1 MYKISLLDI
10 NDLEEAYEIEVLTN
24 PSPWSIDNFKSSFEV
39 GHHGLVCKED
49 NKMLCFL
56 IFSPIKP
63 EAHLLSIAV
72 IETQQYKGIGSLL
85 LKSMISQCNAMGINQ
100 VFLEVR
106 ASNEKAIG
114 FYQKYGFKK
123 DAIRENYYSGDIPE
137 DALLMSLGDRKSVV

>member
-1 MYKISLLDI
+1 MLDI

-49 NKMLCFL
+49 NKMLGFL

-85 LKSMISQCNAMGINQ
+85 LKSMISQCKAMGINQ

-137 DALLMSLGDRKSVV
+137 DALLMSLGL

>member
-24 PSPWSIDNFKSSFEV
+24 PSPWSIDNFKSSFDV

-49 NKMLCFL
+49 NKMLGFL

-137 DALLMSLGDRKSVV
+137 DALLMSLGL

>member
-49 NKMLCFL
+49 NKMLGFL

-85 LKSMISQCNAMGINQ
+85 LKSMIGQCKVMGINQ

-137 DALLMSLGDRKSVV
+137 DALLMSLGL

>member
-49 NKMLCFL
+49 NKMLGFL

-85 LKSMISQCNAMGINQ
+85 LKSMVSQCKAMGINQ

-137 DALLMSLGDRKSVV
+137 DALLMSLEL

>member
-10 NDLEEAYEIEVLTN
+10 SDLDEAYEIEVLTN
-24 PSPWSIDNFKSSFEV
+24 PSPWSFDNFKSSFEV

-49 NKMLCFL
+49 NKMLGFL
-56 IFSPIKP
+56 IFSPIKH

-72 IETQQYKGIGSLL
+72 IKTQQSKGMGSLL
-85 LKSMISQCNAMGINQ
+85 LKSMISQCKAMGINQ

-106 ASNEKAIG
+106 ISNKKAIA

-123 DAIRENYYSGDIPE
+123 DAIRENYYSGDAPE
-137 DALLMSLGDRKSVV
+137 DALLMSLSL

>member
-10 NDLEEAYEIEVLTN
+10 NDLEEAYEIEVSTN

-49 NKMLCFL
+49 NKMLGFL

-137 DALLMSLGDRKSVV
+137 DALLMSLGL

>member
-49 NKMLCFL
+49 NKMLGFL

-85 LKSMISQCNAMGINQ
+85 LKSMISQCKAMAINQ

-137 DALLMSLGDRKSVV
+137 DALLMSLGL

>member
-10 NDLEEAYEIEVLTN
+10 SDLDEAYEIEVLTN
-24 PSPWSIDNFKSSFEV
+24 PSPWSFDNFKSSFEV

-49 NKMLCFL
+49 NKMLGFL

-72 IETQQYKGIGSLL
+72 IKTQQSKGMGSLL
-85 LKSMISQCNAMGINQ
+85 LKSMISQCKAMGINQ

-106 ASNEKAIG
+106 ISNKKAIA

-123 DAIRENYYSGDIPE
+123 DAIRENYYSGDAPE
-137 DALLMSLGDRKSVV
+137 DALLMSLVL

>member
-10 NDLEEAYEIEVLTN
+10 NDLEEAYEIEVSTN

-49 NKMLCFL
+49 NKMLGFL

-85 LKSMISQCNAMGINQ
+85 LKSMISQCKAMGINQ

-137 DALLMSLGDRKSVV
+137 DALLMSLGL

>member
-10 NDLEEAYEIEVLTN
+10 SDLDEAYEIEILTN
-24 PSPWSIDNFKSSFEV
+24 PSPWSFDNFKSSFEV

-49 NKMLCFL
+49 NKMLGFL

-72 IETQQYKGIGSLL
+72 IKTQQSKGMGSLL
-85 LKSMISQCNAMGINQ
+85 LKSMISQCKAMGINQ

-106 ASNEKAIG
+106 ISNKKAIA

-123 DAIRENYYSGDIPE
+123 DAIRENYYSGDAPE
-137 DALLMSLGDRKSVV
+137 DALLMSLSL

>member
-49 NKMLCFL
+49 NKMLGFL

-72 IETQQYKGIGSLL
+72 IKTQQSKGMGSLL
-85 LKSMISQCNAMGINQ
+85 LKSMISQCKAMGINQ

-106 ASNEKAIG
+106 ISNKKAIA

-123 DAIRENYYSGDIPE
+123 DAIRENYYSGDAPE
-137 DALLMSLGDRKSVV
+137 DALLMSLSL

>member
-10 NDLEEAYEIEVLTN
+10 NDLEEAYEIEVITN

-49 NKMLCFL
+49 NKMLGFL

-85 LKSMISQCNAMGINQ
+85 LKSMVSQCKAMGINQ

-137 DALLMSLGDRKSVV
+137 DALLMSLGL

>member
-39 GHHGLVCKED
+39 GHHGLACKED
-49 NKMLCFL
+49 SKMLGFL

-85 LKSMISQCNAMGINQ
+85 LKSMVSQCKAMGINQ

-137 DALLMSLGDRKSVV
+137 DALLMSLEL

>member
-49 NKMLCFL
+49 NKMFGFL

-85 LKSMISQCNAMGINQ
+85 LKSMVSQCKAMGINQ

-137 DALLMSLGDRKSVV
+137 DALLMSLGL